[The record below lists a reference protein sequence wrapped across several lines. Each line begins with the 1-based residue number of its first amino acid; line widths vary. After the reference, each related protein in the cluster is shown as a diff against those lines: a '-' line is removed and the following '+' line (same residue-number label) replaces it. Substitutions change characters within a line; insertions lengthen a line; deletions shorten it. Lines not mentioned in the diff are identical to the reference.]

1 MLRAEEGAEISRRHN
16 LAFSLV
22 VALMSL
28 GLSLTGRG
36 NYDRGFSVF
45 EEGLALAE
53 KIGEEFHR
61 NRLINCIG
69 WVQAECGNLASATEY
84 NERSARLSGERGD
97 VEARSNAELNMGDLC
112 HIQRDDSLAREHY
125 EEVHGVARKPSTSD
139 WMKWRYSQHSFAGLG
154 RGLARL
160 GRSGKGRRFLQP
172 VPGARDPHRS
182 RKYLVRGWR
191 LKGEIARARLQW
203 EDAEKALRKSLT
215 LRSGSATRPSC
226 GRPSWRLAN
235 FIATPAASMRPARHS
250 PRRAKSS
257 TGSAGACNPG
267 TQARFR
273 ALARLSC
280 RYDQIHAA

>member
-1 MLRAEEGAEISRRHN
+1 
-16 LAFSLV
+16 
-22 VALMSL
+22 MSL

-154 RGLARL
+154 DVWLA
-160 GRSGKGRRFLQP
+160 FD
-172 VPGARDPHRS
+172 DP
-182 RKYLVRGWR
+182 
-191 LKGEIARARLQW
+191 ARA
-203 EDAEKALRKSLT
+203 EDFCNQCLDL
-215 LRSGSATRPSC
+215 ATRTES
-226 GRPSWRLAN
+226 
-235 FIATPAASMRPARHS
+235 
-250 PRRAKSS
+250 RRS
-257 TGSAGACNPG
+257 TWSVAGA
-267 TQARFR
+267 
-273 ALARLSC
+273 
-280 RYDQIHAA
+280 